1 MALRRAL
8 GEAGLAPSRGVPEAS
23 DGRGER
29 AAITP
34 AELVEAGPVTPRP
47 VGEEEPWPDTV
58 AFLDG
63 VQRWE
68 PVATAGVSPIVWA
81 EVAAGVRERR
91 ERRFRTAVAK
101 REQLIIGRAE
111 SLAAAG
117 AALDGWRTIA
127 VAADEPP
134 HPIGDLSLA
143 RMAVERC
150 RAELEREVGK
160 EYRTGSGGW
169 LVVDGS
175 LTESPDWA
183 RDERMVGVIKSHASL
198 PFDGANL
205 EVYLRIPF
213 GCRSPVFSP
222 ASRVRA
228 PVQSWALRLWPWEGK
243 GLLFGLVRVEVA
255 PTRDI
260 TTRADQISRW
270 LLAERAPLS
279 TPDARWDRLL
289 YGIHDVERFLKSE
302 R

>member
-8 GEAGLAPSRGVPEAS
+8 GEAGLAPSRGIPEAS

-29 AAITP
+29 ATITP
-34 AELVEAGPVTPRP
+34 AELVEGGPVTAHP
-47 VGEEEPWPDTV
+47 VGAEEPWPDTV
-58 AFLDG
+58 SFLDG

-81 EVAAGVRERR
+81 EVAAAVRERR
-91 ERRFRTAVAK
+91 ARRFHTAVAR
-101 REQLIIGRAE
+101 REQLVIGRAE

-117 AALDGWRTIA
+117 AALRGWRTIA

-143 RMAVERC
+143 RMAVERR

-160 EYRTGSGGW
+160 EYRERSDGW
-169 LVVDGS
+169 LVADGS

-183 RDERMVGVIKSHASL
+183 RDERMVGLIKSHASL
-198 PFDGANL
+198 PFDGADL
-205 EVYLRIPF
+205 EAYLRIPF
-213 GCRSPVFSP
+213 GYRSPVFRP
-222 ASRVRA
+222 ASRARA
-228 PVQSWALRLWPWEGK
+228 PVHSWALRLWPWEGRD
-243 GLLFGLVRVEVA
+243 LLYGLVRVEVA
-255 PTRDI
+255 PTRDA
-260 TTRADQISRW
+260 TARADRISRW